1 MHRGDFPARGTSGES
16 LPRRGTS
23 SHSAWRAAVVLVS
36 IATAAPLIGAG
47 RPSLNAFFQSTLKD
61 APYQKKTFDR
71 VAAKWKTPAK
81 VPAVGKKTVVQARI
95 AKDGK
100 LISTEV
106 SMSSG
111 VKEWDTAAEAAVKVA
126 APFDPLPASYGYSS
140 LEVHFHVSVVP

>member
-1 MHRGDFPARGTSGES
+1 MGWEAVSRSAR
-16 LPRRGTS
+16 L
-23 SHSAWRAAVVLVS
+23 RAAAAFVA
-36 IATAAPLIGAG
+36 IAAAAPLLAAG
-47 RPSLNAFFQSTLKD
+47 RPSLNAYFQSTLKD
-61 APYQKKTFDR
+61 AAYQKKTFDR
-71 VAAKWKTPAK
+71 VAAKWKAPAQ

-111 VKEWDTAAEAAVKVA
+111 VKAWDAAAEAAVKAA
-126 APFDPLPASYGYSS
+126 APFDPLPADYKFPA